1 MYLLRMFQ
9 DVREDLR
16 CSMANDLTAIKNES
30 FKAIEDH
37 NLMDMS
43 SDINKEN
50 FTSNLPVATSL
61 DFQKKVTLSKH
72 EKKDTD
78 SSSYLGSKEA
88 YKFLNGTIYYL
99 YVSTCLLTSLP
110 EKLYDLK
117 LNKTTEIEEEY

>member
-1 MYLLRMFQ
+1 
-9 DVREDLR
+9 
-16 CSMANDLTAIKNES
+16 MANDLTAIKNES
-30 FKAIEDH
+30 FKTIEDH

-50 FTSNLPVATSL
+50 FTSRLPVATSL

-78 SSSYLGSKEA
+78 NSSYLGSKEA
-88 YKFLNGTIYYL
+88 YKFLNGTIYYF
-99 YVSTCLLTSLP
+99 YVSTCLLTSLL

-117 LNKTTEIEEEY
+117 LKETII